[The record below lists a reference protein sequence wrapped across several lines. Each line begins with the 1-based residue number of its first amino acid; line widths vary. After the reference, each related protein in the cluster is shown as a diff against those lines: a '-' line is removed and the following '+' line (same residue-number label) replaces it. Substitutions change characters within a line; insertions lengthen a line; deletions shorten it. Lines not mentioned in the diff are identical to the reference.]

1 MSLSYKVSGSFKNLE
16 DFLAHGAKVDIKS
29 IMASH
34 GAEGVRV
41 LSEATPQDSG
51 RAASSWGYKVTKKG
65 AIYSIVWTNDD
76 VEDGFPVVIMIQLGH
91 ATGTGGWVEGIDF
104 INPAIRPIFEMIAD
118 KILKAV
124 TNP

>member
-1 MSLSYKVSGSFKNLE
+1 MSLSYKVSGSFKNME
-16 DFLAHGAKVDIKS
+16 DFLKHGAKVDVMS

-34 GAEGVRV
+34 GAEGARA
-41 LSEATPQDSG
+41 LSDATPIESG

-76 VEDGFPVVIMIQLGH
+76 VEDGFPVVVMIQYGH
-91 ATGTGGWVEGIDF
+91 RTGTGGWVEGIDF
-104 INPAIRPIFEMIAD
+104 INPSIRPVVEKIAD
-118 KILKAV
+118 QILRAV